1 MEKTIVQILVVVVIT
16 KMRTLWTEV
25 ENGFGWRAFRSE
37 WVDPK
42 KFFKQDKKWDGLKI
56 YFFKT
61 IIELKGKMVKIP
73 LLGEKRGVTFFCFW
87 DNVFMVT

>member
-1 MEKTIVQILVVVVIT
+1 VRWIKNL
-16 KMRTLWTEV
+16 
-25 ENGFGWRAFRSE
+25 
-37 WVDPK
+37 
-42 KFFKQDKKWDGLKI
+42 
-56 YFFKT
+56 FFKT